1 MRQNPHA
8 FFAQF
13 IDAAERELA
22 ALFPTRNT
30 CLFEVHEG
38 STRYKVE
45 IVVGREPA
53 VTVTTQEAGKEP
65 TTHTY
70 SLKEFLS
77 TTVPEQYSKAHAV
90 ISAEIKRIFPA
101 SIWDIP
107 AQPRATVNEAQTEA
121 QTDEYKPYRIDREGQ
136 PTLEFTARVK
146 AQVCQLA
153 QNRLRS
159 TTCTVLETRGKNIV
173 FLHVGNSILPMES
186 PRLRY
191 AIVRADEMAANP
203 DLLADKLRE
212 FFEYDP
218 LVQKLARQLG
228 IAKVETLD

>member
-13 IDAAERELA
+13 INAAERELA
-22 ALFPTRNT
+22 AMFPTRNT
-30 CLFEVHEG
+30 FLFEVHEG

-45 IVVGREPA
+45 IVIGREPA

-65 TTHTY
+65 TTQTY

-77 TTVPEQYSKAHAV
+77 TTVPEQYSKAHAD

-107 AQPRATVNEAQTEA
+107 AQPRTTANEAQTEA
-121 QTDEYKPYRIDREGQ
+121 QTDEYKLYHIDREGQ
-136 PTLEFTARVK
+136 PALEFTARVK
-146 AQVCQLA
+146 AQVSQMA

-173 FLHVGNSILPMES
+173 FRHVGNSIIPTES
-186 PRLRY
+186 PRVRY
-191 AIVRADEMAANP
+191 AIVRADELAANP
-203 DLLADKLRE
+203 ALLADKFHE
-212 FFEYDP
+212 FFGYGP
-218 LVQKLARQLG
+218 MAQKLAQQLG
-228 IAKVETLD
+228 ISKVETLD